1 MSLRFPPLRP
11 LLWRGTVAAAL
22 ALCMALPAAA
32 QQAAHWL
39 PAWIASP
46 TPDRLDGPAGSSL
59 QFERQ
64 SVRQDMRLGTAAQA
78 LRFRISNELGTAP
91 LKIGAA
97 SVRLAGAAR
106 PAQPVL
112 FDGRREIVLPPG
124 GVLLSDPVALRAPAL
139 AEIALTLYFPEATR
153 PAVRRTAVRV
163 AEGDVDVSDATAL
176 SYRQS
181 VVSAVYAQTTAA
193 PRVVVALGDSITEGA
208 TAARGSNSDWPAL
221 LGKRLEQACAGQVV
235 VLNAGI
241 SGNKLLDAGRSPSA
255 LARLDRDV
263 LALPGVDQ
271 VLLFEGIN
279 DIRHSG
285 PPAFAPG
292 RTAADMQLGYRQVVE
307 RLRQHGIA
315 TIGAT
320 LTPFGA
326 SERYEPVSAA
336 TRQALNAFIRDGKTF
351 DAVIDFDAIL
361 RMPDNPESLPA
372 AITRDHLHPNDAGY
386 ARMANAIDLSLFG
399 CKVR

>member
-1 MSLRFPPLRP
+1 MFLRSPRLRQ
-11 LLWRGTVAAAL
+11 LLWKVAAAAALGLCL
-22 ALCMALPAAA
+22 AAPAAA
-32 QQAAHWL
+32 QQTAHWL

-97 SVRLAGAAR
+97 SVRLAGATP

-112 FDGRREIVLPPG
+112 FDGRGEIVLPPG

-139 AEIALTLYFPEATR
+139 AEVALTLYFPDATR
-153 PAVRRTAVRV
+153 PAVRRTALRV
-163 AEGDVDVSDATAL
+163 AEGNVEVSEATAL
-176 SYRQS
+176 SYRQN
-181 VVSAVYAQTTAA
+181 VVSAVYAQTTAS

-208 TAARGSNSDWPAL
+208 TAGRGSNGDWPAL
-221 LGKRLEQACAGQVV
+221 LGKRLEQACPGQVV

-263 LALPGVDQ
+263 LALPGVTH
-271 VLLFEGIN
+271 VVLFEGIN

-315 TIGAT
+315 GIGAT

-336 TRQALNAFIRDGKTF
+336 TRQALNGFIRDGRTF
-351 DAVIDFDAIL
+351 AAAIDFDAIL
-361 RMPDNPESLPA
+361 RMPDNPESLPP
-372 AITRDHLHPNDAGY
+372 AITRDHLHPDGAGY

-399 CKVR
+399 CKPR

>member
-1 MSLRFPPLRP
+1 MVLRIPRVRR
-11 LLWRGTVAAAL
+11 LLWTAAAAAL
-22 ALCMALPAAA
+22 LAMCLAAPATAQDAA
-32 QQAAHWL
+32 RWV

-46 TPDRLDGPAGSSL
+46 TPDRLDGPGGTSL
-59 QFERQ
+59 QFEKQ
-64 SVRQDMRLGTAAQA
+64 SVRQDMRLGAAAQA

-97 SVRLAGAAR
+97 SVRLAGATQ
-106 PAQPVL
+106 PAQPVS

-124 GVLLSDPVALRAPAL
+124 GVLLSDPVALRVPAL
-139 AEIALTLYFPEATR
+139 GEVALTLYFPDAAR

-163 AEGDVDVSDATAL
+163 ADGQVEVPAATAL
-176 SYRQS
+176 SYRQN
-181 VVSAVYAQTTAA
+181 VVSAVYAQTTAK

-208 TAARGSNSDWPAL
+208 TAARGSNGDWPAL
-221 LGKRLEQACAGQVV
+221 LGKRLEQACPGQVV

-255 LARLDRDV
+255 LSRLDRDV

-292 RTAADMQLGYRQVVE
+292 RSAADMQLGYRQVVE

-326 SERYEPVSAA
+326 SDRYEPVSAA
-336 TRQALNAFIRDGKTF
+336 TRQALNTFIRDGRTF
-351 DAVIDFDAIL
+351 DAVIDFDAIV

-386 ARMANAIDLSLFG
+386 ARMADAIDLSLFG
-399 CKVR
+399 CKAR